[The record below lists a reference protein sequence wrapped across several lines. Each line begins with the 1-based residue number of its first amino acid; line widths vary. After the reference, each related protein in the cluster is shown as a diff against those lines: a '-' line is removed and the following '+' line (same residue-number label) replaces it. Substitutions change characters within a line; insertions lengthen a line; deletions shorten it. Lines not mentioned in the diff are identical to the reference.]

1 MSEGVYWVDANLL
14 LRFLTGEP
22 PELAERA
29 GRILERGEGGELT
42 LRVHPVIVAETV
54 WVLHSFY
61 KRTAEEI
68 AGALV
73 PLFSGHRLRVEDG
86 RVTVAAL
93 ETMAR
98 EGVDFA
104 DSYEIDQATR
114 VATRQLNQKVKA
126 WVWGRPPKPPRHRR
140 RTFVYRI

>member
-1 MSEGVYWVDANLL
+1 MSEGVYWVDANVL

-29 GRILERGEGGELT
+29 ERILERGEEGELT

-54 WVLHSFY
+54 WVLRSFY

-86 RVTVAAL
+86 RVIVAAL
-93 ETMAR
+93 EAMAR

-104 DSYEIDQATR
+104 DALLAEKAQSQEEGVASFDRDFERLGVSLYEKRDGEDKHIR
-114 VATRQLNQKVKA
+114 
-126 WVWGRPPKPPRHRR
+126 
-140 RTFVYRI
+140 

>member
-1 MSEGVYWVDANLL
+1 MSEGVYWVDANVL

-29 GRILERGEGGELT
+29 ERILERGEGGELT

-54 WVLHSFY
+54 WVLRSFY
-61 KRTAEEI
+61 ERTAEEI

-73 PLFSGHRLRVEDG
+73 PLFSGHRLRVEEG

-104 DSYEIDQATR
+104 DALLAESARSQEEGVASFDRDFERLGVRLYEE
-114 VATRQLNQKVKA
+114 
-126 WVWGRPPKPPRHRR
+126 
-140 RTFVYRI
+140 